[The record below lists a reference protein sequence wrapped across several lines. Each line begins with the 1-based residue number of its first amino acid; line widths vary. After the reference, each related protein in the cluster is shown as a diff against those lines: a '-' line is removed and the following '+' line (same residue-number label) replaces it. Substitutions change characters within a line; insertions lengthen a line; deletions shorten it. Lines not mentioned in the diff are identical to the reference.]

1 MQKAALIFG
10 VFALFVACYS
20 ILNAAPRPD
29 VSGNF
34 TFTSFSTASSGRLT
48 ISSGTSTQVLATT
61 TVKNRSF
68 AELFNIGTTT
78 VYCNVNGLPAAT
90 TTSFAIYASSSYKF
104 TVDVPYQ
111 GAVQCINNG
120 ATTTTGTM
128 FVLETGK

>member
-1 MQKAALIFG
+1 MNKAALIFG

-20 ILNAAPRPD
+20 ILDAAPRPD

-34 TFTSFSTASSGRLT
+34 TFTSFATSSGIRT
-48 ISSGTSTQVLATT
+48 ISSSTSTQVLATT

-68 AELFNIGTTT
+68 AELFNLGQST